1 MLSGMQPF
9 TICSQK
15 MGGNADE
22 NMRISDKKR
31 FIPCSAAEWE
41 RGVVMIREVS
51 IYALKPRDLLTVADP
66 VGPDNDAHLVQIA
79 RQSACLIAA
88 WQADLITWE
97 AFLAQYR
104 LEQQQQFAFTA
115 RSASDRHTEKL
126 TQVGRSIDYLR
137 QLEECYGVIT
147 VCCWEQDER
156 CHRFAL
162 VQLVEELPVP
172 EHRLV
177 RWGGNE

>member
-1 MLSGMQPF
+1 
-9 TICSQK
+9 

-51 IYALKPRDLLTVADP
+51 IYALKKMSAEE
-66 VGPDNDAHLVQIA
+66 
-79 RQSACLIAA
+79 QSAYGVRILTMRHWPRGIRWRDITFWMPNAGPSEELLAA